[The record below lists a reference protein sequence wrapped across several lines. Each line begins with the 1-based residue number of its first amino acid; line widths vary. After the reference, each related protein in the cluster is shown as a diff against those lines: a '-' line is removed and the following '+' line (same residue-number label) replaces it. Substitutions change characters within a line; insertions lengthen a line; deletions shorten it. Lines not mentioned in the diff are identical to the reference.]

1 MAVASVRFVFS
12 IPGPPTSRSIYRDVA
27 LPAVPRVGD
36 TIDAGVLDDG
46 ELTVVAVT
54 WALDGQIT
62 VGLGQIEPPQERAEF
77 LAMLAAHSWHGAD
90 PDPAPGVAE
99 ALT

>member
-12 IPGPPTSRSIYRDVA
+12 VPGPPNSRSIYRDVA

-36 TIDAGVLDDG
+36 TIDAGDEN

-54 WALDGQIT
+54 WTLDGHIT

-77 LAMLAAHSWHGAD
+77 LAMLAAHGWQGAS
-90 PDPAPGVAE
+90 PDPAPSVTDA
-99 ALT
+99 